1 MTNGKKPVIGITMGD
16 PAGIGPEITLKA
28 LLKPEIFE
36 FCKPIVIGDLRIL
49 ERTAKKLDLEVSI
62 CRIHSISEACCKAG
76 AVDVIDLENI
86 DLSSFEF
93 GKASVQGGKASI
105 EYIKRA
111 VSLALHGHIDA
122 VATCPINKQAIRMA
136 GSQHIGHT
144 EMLGALCGV
153 KDPLVMFWVR
163 GVKIFFLTRHI
174 PLAEAIRAVKKKRIV
189 EAVTRIVSEM
199 RRIGFEDPLI
209 AVASLNPHASD
220 GGLIG
225 NEEEKEIIPAVEE
238 LKSRGFRVVG
248 PVPADSVFHQAFEGR
263 YDAILS
269 LYHDQGHIAAK
280 TVDFYGTVSVTLG
293 LPFIRTSVDHGT
305 AYDIVGKGIANSKSL
320 EKAIELAAYLH
331 SRLQSY

>member
-1 MTNGKKPVIGITMGD
+1 MMNGKKPVIGITMGD

-28 LLKPEIFE
+28 LLKSEIFE
-36 FCKPIVIGDLRIL
+36 SCKPIVIGDLKIL
-49 ERTAKKLDLEVSI
+49 ERTAKNLDLEVSI
-62 CRIHSISEACCKAG
+62 RRIHSISEACCKAG
-76 AVDVIDLENI
+76 AVDVIDLGTI
-86 DLSSFEF
+86 DLSSFEP
-93 GKASVQGGKASI
+93 GKASAQGGKASI
-105 EYIKRA
+105 EYIKKA
-111 VSLALHGHIDA
+111 VSLALRGYIDA
-122 VATCPINKQAIRMA
+122 VTTCPINKQAIRMA

-174 PLAEAIRAVKKKRIV
+174 PLAEAIKAVKKKRIV
-189 EAVTRIVSEM
+189 EAVTRMVSEM
-199 RRIGFEDPLI
+199 QRIGFEDPLI

-225 NEEEKEIIPAVEE
+225 DEEEKEIIPAVEE

-280 TVDFYGTVSVTLG
+280 TIDFYGTVSVTLG

-320 EKAIELAAYLH
+320 EEAIKLAAYLH
-331 SRLQSY
+331 SRLRSH